1 MAYQPIQM
9 PQPEGF
15 GAGLA
20 EIIMQARRQSAQE
33 EQARAEMLLRTKQ
46 HEAQVTQNY
55 AQQQQNAQTAGYN
68 NSLLAL
74 HQDKAREEIAQK
86 RLGATT
92 QITAALDA
100 GRPDLARQIAKT
112 FGIDMAENPAQSP
125 KDTLMR
131 PSPEAPQAPEYGPQA
146 TPEIAR
152 RAGQIRAY
160 EAGLDTAGPN
170 TDHGLSDAAEVER
183 TRFETAQRPMEMI
196 GQMPM
201 PPHEA
206 TYTVNGEAYDP
217 QQRREAEAANRDR
230 NKDRFATA
238 FQGVDGLSKY
248 IPVYQAGVEAGLDPE
263 KSFTLMQQRMKD
275 DAAAADR
282 NENARLQREQSDV
295 NNRRIAGAMMMR
307 PNADRPFKEATQA
320 RGEETAVDAITGKV
334 FGNMG
339 FKEVQVSNRK
349 FNDMASQLSK
359 PNAAMDAVSAGSFV
373 KMAQG
378 GTGVI
383 SDSDMEAFWNRIGG
397 VKERSA
403 QWVQNVLSGQI
414 APEKRAIV
422 GQALKD
428 LAGRANQN
436 LGDIKEALKY
446 RLENSAFAERTND
459 VLGTYFPAERNRIE
473 EGRRIEAAKERTRA
487 KRVKG
492 GGRDALDAELDGL

>member
-9 PQPEGF
+9 PQPDGL
-15 GAGLA
+15 GGLA
-20 EIIMQARRQSAQE
+20 EIILQARRQSQQE
-33 EQARAEMLLRTKQ
+33 EQARAEMLLRRQQ

-55 AQQQQNAQTAGYN
+55 AQQQQNAQQMGLQGAQFQMQQQR
-68 NSLLAL
+68 A
-74 HQDKAREEIAQK
+74 QEESAQR
-86 RLGATT
+86 RLKATT
-92 QITAALDA
+92 EITAALDA

-131 PSPEAPQAPEYGPQA
+131 PSPEVPQPPEFGPQA

-152 RAGQIRAY
+152 QAGNIRAEMASFEPGAQGDQFY
-160 EAGLDTAGPN
+160 RDQ
-170 TDHGLSDAAEVER
+170 AENER
-183 TRFETAQRPMEMI
+183 TRFETAQRPMEYL
-196 GQMPM
+196 GQVPM
-201 PPHEA
+201 PPREA

-217 QQRREAEAANRDR
+217 QQRREAEAKTRDL
-230 NKDRFATA
+230 NTQRFAGA
-238 FQGVDGLSKY
+238 FQGVDGMAKY
-248 IPVYQAGVEAGLDPE
+248 IPVYQAGVTAGLEPE
-263 KSFTLMQQRMKD
+263 KAFTLMQQKMSAD
-275 DAAAADR
+275 QQAAERA
-282 NENARLQREQSDV
+282 ENARLQREQSDV

-307 PNADRPFKEATQA
+307 PNADRPFKEATQQ
-320 RGEETAVDAITGKV
+320 RGEEQAVDAITGKV

-349 FNDMASQLSK
+349 FNDMAAAAAK
-359 PNAAMDAVSAGSFV
+359 PNAALDAVTAGSFV

-383 SDSDMEAFWNRIGG
+383 SDSDMEQFWNRIGG

-403 QWVQNVLSGQI
+403 QWVQNVVNGKI
-414 APEKRAIV
+414 APEKRTIV
-422 GQALKD
+422 IQAVKE

-436 LGDIKEALKY
+436 LGEIKDALRY
-446 RLENSAFAERTND
+446 RLANSAFAERTDD
-459 VLGTYFPAERNRIE
+459 VMGTYFPAERNRIE

-487 KRVKG
+487 KRLKG

>member
-9 PQPEGF
+9 PQPQGF

-55 AQQQQNAQTAGYN
+55 AQQQQQAQQMGIQ
-68 NSLLAL
+68 NSEL
-74 HQDKAREEIAQK
+74 QMRQQKAQEEIAQK

-112 FGIDMAENPAQSP
+112 FGIDMSESPAQSP

-131 PSPEAPQAPEYGPQA
+131 PSPEAPQAPEFGPQA
-146 TPEIAR
+146 TPEIAKQ
-152 RAGQIRAY
+152 AGGIRAELASY
-160 EAGLDTAGPN
+160 EPGAQGDQFYR
-170 TDHGLSDAAEVER
+170 DQAENER

-201 PPHEA
+201 PPRES

-217 QQRREAEAANRDR
+217 QQRREAEAKTRDL
-230 NKDRFATA
+230 NTQRFAGA
-238 FQGVDGLSKY
+238 FDGVEGMSKY
-248 IPVYQAGVEAGLDPE
+248 IPVYQAGVTAGLAPE
-263 KSFTLMQQRMKD
+263 KAFELMQKRMETD
-275 DAAAADR
+275 SQAAERA
-282 NENARLQREQSDV
+282 ENARLQREQSDV
-295 NNRRIAGAMMMR
+295 NNRRIAGAMGAR
-307 PNADRPFKEATQA
+307 VGHDDPFKGRAADRGDEAALDGVTN
-320 RGEETAVDAITGKV
+320 KV
-334 FGNMG
+334 FSNMG

-349 FNDMASQLSK
+349 FNDMASALSK
-359 PNAAMDAVSAGSFV
+359 PNAALDAVSAGSFV

-383 SDSDMEAFWNRIGG
+383 SDSDMEQFWSRIGG

-403 QWVQNVLSGQI
+403 QWIQNVMNGQI

-422 GQALKD
+422 GQALRE

-436 LGDIKEALKY
+436 LGEIKNALSY
-446 RLENSAFAERTND
+446 RLTNSPFADRTPD
-459 VLGTYFPAERNRIE
+459 VIGTYFPADRNRIE
-473 EGRRIEAAKERTRA
+473 EGRRIEAAKERTMA
-487 KRVKG
+487 KRKKG
-492 GGRDALDAELDGL
+492 AGRDALDAELDGL